1 MLKDITAVGVTGATC
16 VQSYL
21 LSKSWPSS
29 VPHCGL
35 WISKGSAICKSVLRK
50 WENRK
55 TEKQGVGVAPG
66 HLLLGVHHRVT
77 ANAVVSMCTHHH
89 EPRHMTPPQ
98 PGRPEAIKKQECPL
112 HVILH
117 KPSKITRNN
126 LIRKKKICAASRL
139 PEPGAWASRFC
150 ELRPGALP
158 AFTTI

>member
-1 MLKDITAVGVTGATC
+1 MGVTGATC

-21 LSKSWPSS
+21 LSESWPSS

-98 PGRPEAIKKQECPL
+98 PGRPEAIQKQECPL

-117 KPSKITRNN
+117 KPSKITCNN
-126 LIRKKKICAASRL
+126 LIRKKKSVLLQGFQSQERGLLDSASSGL
-139 PEPGAWASRFC
+139 GLCQLS
-150 ELRPGALP
+150 LLYNL
-158 AFTTI
+158 I